1 MLLCS
6 VAHLVQRFR
15 GEILFQLDQ
24 FEIHTGDKI
33 GLIGANGCG
42 KTTLLKLLAREC
54 EPDQGVIINPVPI
67 RFFHQQP
74 LPEEITPSLSI
85 KSQDQQTAARL
96 QAFFTQPAALAFLD
110 EPTTHL
116 DLPSRQTFEAQL
128 ATLDSFILVSHDQQ
142 LLRQFCTRIVEIRNH
157 QILVWAM
164 TFDHW
169 LLEKENQRRRQQR
182 EYEKRTKKKAQ
193 LLRAAEQKERQAA
206 KLNRKPKRMN
216 SREFRLRRFIATRKS
231 FDGKQ
236 KAMRKTVA
244 HLQARIASLPPAE
257 KPKVL
262 PVMKLDL
269 LINPPPQAKVLV
281 EAEMFS
287 CGYPGRPLLHQ
298 ASFRIL
304 NFTRTAIIGPNGCG
318 KSKLARLIAD
328 RAEGLR
334 FAPGVRPG
342 LLDQQLDL
350 LNPDETILQNALRLS
365 VQKEEVIRTVLSRM
379 LFPQDTLNKK
389 AAVLSSGE
397 RVRLALVCLFCS
409 ACNMLILDEPTHYL
423 DLPSIQALTQLLQTA
438 GQCVILISHD
448 PALIRQTCTQ
458 LLRFENQKL
467 ISLAVEDWSTTRTS
481 KPPLEKTILQ
491 MRLISLEEALRQQ
504 PENPALQD
512 QRDALI
518 VQLRQFI

>member
-1 MLLCS
+1 MSLQVRNLDYQIGGKSILEQICLE
-6 VAHLVQRFR
+6 VKD
-15 GEILFQLDQ
+15 GEFV
-24 FEIHTGDKI
+24 
-33 GLIGANGCG
+33 GL
-42 KTTLLKLLAREC
+42 
-54 EPDQGVIINPVPI
+54 
-67 RFFHQQP
+67 
-74 LPEEITPSLSI
+74 
-85 KSQDQQTAARL
+85 
-96 QAFFTQPAALAFLD
+96 
-110 EPTTHL
+110 
-116 DLPSRQTFEAQL
+116 
-128 ATLDSFILVSHDQQ
+128 
-142 LLRQFCTRIVEIRNH
+142 
-157 QILVWAM
+157 
-164 TFDHW
+164 
-169 LLEKENQRRRQQR
+169 
-182 EYEKRTKKKAQ
+182 
-193 LLRAAEQKERQAA
+193 
-206 KLNRKPKRMN
+206 
-216 SREFRLRRFIATRKS
+216 
-231 FDGKQ
+231 
-236 KAMRKTVA
+236 
-244 HLQARIASLPPAE
+244 
-257 KPKVL
+257 
-262 PVMKLDL
+262 
-269 LINPPPQAKVLV
+269 
-281 EAEMFS
+281 
-287 CGYPGRPLLHQ
+287 
-298 ASFRIL
+298 
-304 NFTRTAIIGPNGCG
+304 IGPNGCG
-318 KSKLARLIAD
+318 KSTLARLIAD

-365 VQKEEVIRTVLSRM
+365 AQKEEVIRIVLSRM

-423 DLPSIQALTQLLQTA
+423 DLPSVQALTQLLQTA

>member
-1 MLLCS
+1 
-6 VAHLVQRFR
+6 
-15 GEILFQLDQ
+15 
-24 FEIHTGDKI
+24 
-33 GLIGANGCG
+33 
-42 KTTLLKLLAREC
+42 
-54 EPDQGVIINPVPI
+54 
-67 RFFHQQP
+67 
-74 LPEEITPSLSI
+74 
-85 KSQDQQTAARL
+85 
-96 QAFFTQPAALAFLD
+96 
-110 EPTTHL
+110 
-116 DLPSRQTFEAQL
+116 
-128 ATLDSFILVSHDQQ
+128 
-142 LLRQFCTRIVEIRNH
+142 
-157 QILVWAM
+157 
-164 TFDHW
+164 
-169 LLEKENQRRRQQR
+169 
-182 EYEKRTKKKAQ
+182 
-193 LLRAAEQKERQAA
+193 
-206 KLNRKPKRMN
+206 
-216 SREFRLRRFIATRKS
+216 
-231 FDGKQ
+231 
-236 KAMRKTVA
+236 
-244 HLQARIASLPPAE
+244 
-257 KPKVL
+257 
-262 PVMKLDL
+262 
-269 LINPPPQAKVLV
+269 
-281 EAEMFS
+281 MFS

-318 KSKLARLIAD
+318 KSTLARLIAD

-423 DLPSIQALTQLLQTA
+423 DLPSVQALTQLLQTA

-467 ISLAVEDWSTTRTS
+467 ISLAVEDWSTNRTS

>member
-1 MLLCS
+1 
-6 VAHLVQRFR
+6 
-15 GEILFQLDQ
+15 
-24 FEIHTGDKI
+24 
-33 GLIGANGCG
+33 
-42 KTTLLKLLAREC
+42 
-54 EPDQGVIINPVPI
+54 
-67 RFFHQQP
+67 
-74 LPEEITPSLSI
+74 
-85 KSQDQQTAARL
+85 
-96 QAFFTQPAALAFLD
+96 
-110 EPTTHL
+110 
-116 DLPSRQTFEAQL
+116 
-128 ATLDSFILVSHDQQ
+128 
-142 LLRQFCTRIVEIRNH
+142 
-157 QILVWAM
+157 
-164 TFDHW
+164 
-169 LLEKENQRRRQQR
+169 
-182 EYEKRTKKKAQ
+182 
-193 LLRAAEQKERQAA
+193 
-206 KLNRKPKRMN
+206 
-216 SREFRLRRFIATRKS
+216 
-231 FDGKQ
+231 
-236 KAMRKTVA
+236 
-244 HLQARIASLPPAE
+244 
-257 KPKVL
+257 
-262 PVMKLDL
+262 MKLDL

-318 KSKLARLIAD
+318 KSTLARLIAD

-365 VQKEEVIRTVLSRM
+365 AQKEEVIRTVLSRM

-423 DLPSIQALTQLLQTA
+423 DLPSVQALTQLLQTA